1 MQTNSLFYIYAPFS
15 SSLHHFLHAPLCF
28 SHDFSSSSVIT
39 LSKIMKRPF
48 YRHDCQARPLLRTC
62 YCPNLEPFPTLSHQ
76 RPVKDR
82 KSFKGTG
89 WVKNSVRWLFFQS
102 VHHNAWS
109 FYFIL
114 QFSVRESA
122 MHCWFLLIC
131 TNFVSFF
138 IFVFCFLHSD
148 HDWSLILPN
157 SNNSLIVWEHFTFYK
172 DSIMNYFCFLFFFRK
187 L

>member
-1 MQTNSLFYIYAPFS
+1 MQTDSLFYIYAPFS

-28 SHDFSSSSVIT
+28 SHDFSSSSVIA

-89 WVKNSVRWLFFQS
+89 WVKNCVRWLLFFRARITTLA
-102 VHHNAWS
+102 V
-109 FYFIL
+109 FIL
-114 QFSVRESA
+114 FYSSVSGKVP
-122 MHCWFLLIC
+122 CTVDFYWFAQI
-131 TNFVSFF
+131 SWA
-138 IFVFCFLHSD
+138 FL
-148 HDWSLILPN
+148 
-157 SNNSLIVWEHFTFYK
+157 
-172 DSIMNYFCFLFFFRK
+172 FLFFAFYIQTTTDR
-187 L
+187 LSCQIPTIVW

>member
-28 SHDFSSSSVIT
+28 SHDFSSSSVIA

-82 KSFKGTG
+82 KALKELDELKT
-89 WVKNSVRWLFFQS
+89 L
-102 VHHNAWS
+102 
-109 FYFIL
+109 
-114 QFSVRESA
+114 
-122 MHCWFLLIC
+122 
-131 TNFVSFF
+131 
-138 IFVFCFLHSD
+138 SD
-148 HDWSLILPN
+148 G
-157 SNNSLIVWEHFTFYK
+157 
-172 DSIMNYFCFLFFFRK
+172 FFFRACITTLGVFILFYSSVSGK
-187 L
+187 VPCTVDFY